1 MSPPVFSLSVQ
12 PDGGWVLTLSLRAL
26 PSHDETTRSFAV
38 GEPAALELDVFSFGE
53 TRGMEWRSLGA
64 VTTEALGQLATR
76 LGAPGPKRT
85 RSCLRLPMR
94 DEGAPLSEAAQQ
106 PWSARIAFDPGRP
119 RPAVQLGLTLDV
131 ARGVLELHDAPDG
144 ASLRALLD
152 ALDATTPES
161 PRQRALRLYDEQDD
175 GATQAALEE
184 ALRLDAEDAVA
195 WFYLGLLREKRLG
208 DEAGAC
214 EAFSEVLRVSR
225 RSSGGLHVKARRA
238 RLRCL
243 ETLGQFE
250 EALRDVDVLLSEQE
264 GGSNLLVQRGRLL
277 AALGQHEAALVEFD
291 HAVLRGGVSPS
302 EALEARAASLN
313 ALGRTEEAEHA
324 LHAAQAARDED
335 PMASLFGAELASRVN
350 KLFK

>member
-1 MSPPVFSLSVQ
+1 MSPAPFNLSAQ

-26 PSHDETTRSFAV
+26 PSNDETTLSFSV
-38 GEPAALELDVFSFGE
+38 GEPAVLELDLFSFGE

-64 VTTEALGQLATR
+64 VTTAALGQVATQ
-76 LGAPGPKRT
+76 LGAPGPQRT
-85 RSCLRLPMR
+85 RSSLRLPIR
-94 DEGAPLSEAAQQ
+94 DEVAPLSEAAQQ

-161 PRQRALRLYDEQDD
+161 PRQRALRLYDEDD
-175 GATQAALEE
+175 DVATQAALEE
-184 ALRLDAEDAVA
+184 ALRLDADDSVA

-214 EAFSEVLRVSR
+214 EAFTEVLRVSP
-225 RSSGGLHVKARRA
+225 RSSGGFHMKARHARA
-238 RLRCL
+238 RCL
-243 ETLGQFE
+243 EALGRFE
-250 EALRDVDVLLSEQE
+250 EALGDVDLLLSEEE

-291 HAVLRGGVSPS
+291 NAVIRGGVSPS
-302 EALEARAASLN
+302 EAFEARAESLR
-313 ALGRTEEAEHA
+313 ALGRTEEAENA
-324 LHAAQAARDED
+324 LRAAQEARDED
-335 PMASLFGAELASRVN
+335 PMASLFGADLAPRVN